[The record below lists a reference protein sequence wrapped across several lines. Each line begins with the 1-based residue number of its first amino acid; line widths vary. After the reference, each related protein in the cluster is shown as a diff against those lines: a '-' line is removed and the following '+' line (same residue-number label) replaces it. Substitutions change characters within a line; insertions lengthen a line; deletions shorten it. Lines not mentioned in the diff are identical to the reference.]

1 MTDLNKFMD
10 NPSNTEE
17 HMKWMRE
24 KGGDYLK
31 LLKSLRSTPNPKR
44 TDLFKAMSLLEKE
57 IDVSE
62 LIQRLES
69 DGINEE
75 LLDFLKRKN
84 KGGKYKEPIREMEKN
99 KSAY

>member
-1 MTDLNKFMD
+1 MGLVEFYRLVADTKGEPMTDLNKFMD

-44 TDLFKAMSLLEKE
+44 TDLFRAMSLLEKE

-62 LIQRLES
+62 LI
-69 DGINEE
+69 
-75 LLDFLKRKN
+75 
-84 KGGKYKEPIREMEKN
+84 
-99 KSAY
+99 